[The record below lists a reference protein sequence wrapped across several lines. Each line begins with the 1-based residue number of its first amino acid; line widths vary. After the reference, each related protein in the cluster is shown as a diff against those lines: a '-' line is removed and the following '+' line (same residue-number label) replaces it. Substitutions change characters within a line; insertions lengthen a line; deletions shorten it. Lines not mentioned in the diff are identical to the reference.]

1 MAGTLT
7 ENQIVVDGLLLT
19 YYLSE
24 EGSSQPPVL
33 LLHGWRAEST
43 LWFPLAQK
51 LHEYGH
57 TVYALDLPGFGKSQ
71 KPQDSWDLQS
81 YYDIVVKFLQKLEIT
96 EVIVI
101 GHSFGGSIG
110 ILLASQSPKLVSK
123 LILINSSGIRKSSS
137 TKNIKIIIAKMVKPL
152 FQISFMKPLRTK
164 IYKFMG
170 AEDYV
175 ATPELKDIFVRIVT
189 TDLTPFLSQITTK
202 TLLLWGEKDMDT
214 PISYGRIMQE
224 KIPQSKLISYPDAG
238 HFSFLDK
245 PDECSE
251 EIINFLKS

>member
-1 MAGTLT
+1 
-7 ENQIVVDGLLLT
+7 
-19 YYLSE
+19 
-24 EGSSQPPVL
+24 
-33 LLHGWRAEST
+33 
-43 LWFPLAQK
+43 
-51 LHEYGH
+51 
-57 TVYALDLPGFGKSQ
+57 
-71 KPQDSWDLQS
+71 
-81 YYDIVVKFLQKLEIT
+81 
-96 EVIVI
+96 
-101 GHSFGGSIG
+101 
-110 ILLASQSPKLVSK
+110 
-123 LILINSSGIRKSSS
+123 
-137 TKNIKIIIAKMVKPL
+137 
-152 FQISFMKPLRTK
+152 
-164 IYKFMG
+164 MG